1 MRKAQSLFCCGD
13 PCKLDTVAA
22 HPERT
27 CLQAKSRQMDS
38 LHLPESSIHSDRFS
52 YLCVEQWETGV
63 GLRVAQVMSVDRA
76 ELSGPDSHQICP
88 DYARLPDEYFT
99 EINHG

>member
-1 MRKAQSLFCCGD
+1 MRKVETLLCCGD
-13 PCKLDTVAA
+13 LCKLDTVAA

-27 CLQAKSRQMDS
+27 CLQAKGRQMDS
-38 LHLPESSIHSDRFS
+38 LHLPKSSIHSDWFS

-63 GLRVAQVMSVDRA
+63 GLRVAQVMSVDGV
-76 ELSGPDSHQICP
+76 ELSGPDSHQIHP
-88 DYARLPDEYFT
+88 DYARLRDEYFT

>member
-1 MRKAQSLFCCGD
+1 MRKVERLRCFGD

-27 CLQAKSRQMDS
+27 CLQAKGREMDS
-38 LHLPESSIHSDRFS
+38 LHLPKSSIHSDHFS

-63 GLRVAQVMSVDRA
+63 GLRVAQVMSVDGA
-76 ELSGPDSHQICP
+76 GLSGLDSHQIRP
-88 DYARLPDEYFT
+88 DYARLHDEYFT